1 MIKKLLFIGIVL
13 AVVFPAL
20 VLSSC
25 NEDEGNPN
33 TRMALYDIVT
43 FESTGAEGSVF
54 TFQKSGDSPLIK
66 LDAIG
71 FELDT
76 EKVSLGSRVLLGY
89 YPKSGEAYVSGK
101 IDVSGVG
108 LINNDT
114 TVVRPIERYDWQ
126 ANPVYLYAL
135 WRTGKYLN
143 LHARLEYSSEPR
155 MFGLVVDSLTLDDE
169 IPQLYVVHNLMG
181 QPENFE
187 RETYA
192 SFDIENVWNRPG
204 CQGITVYV
212 EDLNLGQDEYTFMKS
227 K

>member
-1 MIKKLLFIGIVL
+1 MIRKLRFIYVVL
-13 AVVFPAL
+13 PVVFLAL
-20 VLSSC
+20 VSSSC
-25 NEDEGNPN
+25 DEDGGNPN

-43 FESTGAEGSVF
+43 FENTGDEGSVF

-66 LDAIG
+66 LDAFG
-71 FELDT
+71 FKLDT

-89 YPKSGEAYVSGK
+89 YPKSGEAFVSGD
-101 IDVSGVG
+101 IEVLGVG

-114 TVVRPIERYDWQ
+114 TVIRPIERYDWQ

-169 IPQLYVVHNLMG
+169 IPQLYLVHNLMG
-181 QPENFE
+181 EPENFE
-187 RETYA
+187 REAYA
-192 SFDIENVWNRPG
+192 SFNIENVWNRPG
-204 CQGITVYV
+204 CQGVTVYV
-212 EDLNLGQDEYTFMKS
+212 EDLNLRQDSYTFMKS